1 MPDLSLV
8 WLCLTALLAGAIN
21 AIAGGGT
28 LLTFPALIAA
38 LTPIRGAAFAAVLAN
53 ATSTAALVSG
63 SMASAWGYR
72 QKIEQA
78 RRWLVLLIGPS
89 LIGGT
94 VGSLL
99 VTRLPA
105 RYFAVLVPWLILL
118 AASLLLADSLIPR
131 RKPHGD
137 EQTRHRPGALVGLVV
152 FQFLVSVYGGYF
164 GAGIG
169 ILMLSSLALMGI
181 GDINRMNAVKT
192 VLTACIN
199 GTSVIVFMVDKKIEW
214 SYALPMAAFA
224 ILGGYIGARV
234 ALRIHPRQVRWIVIA
249 IGFGLAAYFF
259 YQQQTAAG

>member
-1 MPDLSLV
+1 MADLSLL
-8 WLCLTALLAGAIN
+8 WLCLTALLAGAVN

-38 LTPIRGAAFAAVLAN
+38 LTPLRGAAFAAVLAN
-53 ATSTAALVSG
+53 ATSTAALVPG
-63 SMASAWGYR
+63 SIASAWGYR
-72 QKIEQA
+72 QKIQQA

-94 VGSLL
+94 IGSLL

-118 AASLLLADSLIPR
+118 AASLLIPR

-137 EQTRHRPGALVGLVV
+137 ESSTHRPGAVVGLVV

-181 GDINRMNAVKT
+181 GDIKRMNAVKT

-199 GTSVIVFMVDKKIEW
+199 GTSVVVFMIDKKIEW
-214 SYALPMAAFA
+214 SYALPMALCA
-224 ILGGYIGARV
+224 IVGGYVGARA
-234 ALRIHPRQVRWIVIA
+234 ALRVHPRRVRWLVIA

-259 YQQQTAAG
+259 YRQHAGA